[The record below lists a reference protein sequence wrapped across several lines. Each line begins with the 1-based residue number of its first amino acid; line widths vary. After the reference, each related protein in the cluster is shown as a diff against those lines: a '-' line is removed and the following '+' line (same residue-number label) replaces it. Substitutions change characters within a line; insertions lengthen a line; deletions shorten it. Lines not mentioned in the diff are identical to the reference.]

1 MGVVGL
7 VVGAFTV
14 LVTMGRVPDHIRK
27 KPLNTKTLRDHNTH
41 MKRKTTRRGQ
51 SGMNDHSFWVS
62 VFCFSAYYT
71 YSANKG
77 NTWKSAFVLIILQK

>member
-27 KPLNTKTLRDHNTH
+27 KPLNTKTLRDHNTY
-41 MKRKTTRRGQ
+41 MKRKTTETGTKR
-51 SGMNDHSFWVS
+51 HE
-62 VFCFSAYYT
+62 
-71 YSANKG
+71 
-77 NTWKSAFVLIILQK
+77 